1 MQAFLEY
8 QAEMEREKQ
17 RQEQEAIEAQ
27 MRLYV
32 EKAIVIQKYARAW
45 LAKRYVEALQEA
57 KIQMSKA
64 LLNQA
69 LDDMVDHVRT

>member
-1 MQAFLEY
+1 
-8 QAEMEREKQ
+8 MEREKQ

-32 EKAIVIQKYARAW
+32 EKAIVIQKYSRAW
-45 LAKRYVEALQEA
+45 LAKRYVETLQEA